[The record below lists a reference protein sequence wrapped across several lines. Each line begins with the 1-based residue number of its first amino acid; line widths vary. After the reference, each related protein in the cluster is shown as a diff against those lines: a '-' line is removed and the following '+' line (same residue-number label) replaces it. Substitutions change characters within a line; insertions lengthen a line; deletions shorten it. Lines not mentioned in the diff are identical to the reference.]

1 MEGLLEGN
9 NSFHIE
15 MNQIN
20 FPPKKKLEDKKGN
33 IDSFKSKEKPE
44 SKDTILKEKKNK
56 NNKTK
61 KSKKEK
67 LND

>member
-61 KSKKEK
+61 KSKKGEIK
-67 LND
+67 